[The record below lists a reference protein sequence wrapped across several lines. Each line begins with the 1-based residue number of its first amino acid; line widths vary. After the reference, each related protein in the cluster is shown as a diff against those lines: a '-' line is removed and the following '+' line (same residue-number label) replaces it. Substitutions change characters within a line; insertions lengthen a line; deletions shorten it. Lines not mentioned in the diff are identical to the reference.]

1 MESLPIELEKGL
13 SRITSSLNEERSL
26 YDKYIAGQEFYLE
39 TKGEDEFKI
48 LITYRNKTT
57 GICAD
62 IKLSEGKLEGIIVP
76 MKSAKSVAN
85 FLHAFSYQYN
95 LPMGTLGASLEYSL

>member
-1 MESLPIELEKGL
+1 MKKEVCTINILQ
-13 SRITSSLNEERSL
+13 
-26 YDKYIAGQEFYLE
+26 DKNFYLE

-48 LITYRNKTT
+48 LITYRNKRQAFAL
-57 GICAD
+57 ILNYL
-62 IKLSEGKLEGIIVP
+62 KEKLEGIIVP